1 MNSEG
6 TFLTT
11 ELLVLSNVM
20 QYTVFNLNQK
30 ECNKLYAKM
39 LSLAYTIIFLV
50 AVISTN
56 VWRRDSIV
64 SS

>member
-1 MNSEG
+1 
-6 TFLTT
+6 
-11 ELLVLSNVM
+11 VM